1 MPKPME
7 PVADELVPR
16 AVPFDVLHYLDR
28 GELPADRK
36 RRFTL
41 PKFENLLLA
50 ITLMAAAAIGIHA
63 ALSGSP
69 DAADSGTIYPSH
81 RATHP
86 GPGETSVPIVESL
99 AAARQQ
105 GDELQAQLAQATE
118 QLKTSQN
125 RIGQLEGQLKQAPSA
140 ADLDKAGKQGAEL
153 RAQLTQAA
161 EQLKAS
167 QGRISQLEGQLK
179 QAPSAADLDKAGKQG
194 AELRAQL
201 TQAAEQLKASQ
212 GRISQLE
219 GQLKQ
224 APSAADLDDARKEI
238 GDPRSQLSA
247 ANVIVEGRKSQIDA
261 AKSTPPPGTRATA
274 VVARANDETNADVS
288 ILLNRGDALFGA
300 GDLASARLFYQ
311 RAAEAGNGQAALRLG
326 NTYDPAF
333 LERAQLRVHG
343 DRALALFWYQ
353 RARELGASEAEI
365 LLKGVQTQ
373 SER

>member
-36 RRFTL
+36 RRFL

-69 DAADSGTIYPSH
+69 DAADSDTIYPSH

-86 GPGETSVPIVESL
+86 GPGETSVPVVQSL

-105 GDELQAQLAQATE
+105 VD
-118 QLKTSQN
+118 
-125 RIGQLEGQLKQAPSA
+125 
-140 ADLDKAGKQGAEL
+140 EL
-153 RAQLTQAA
+153 RAQLTQAT

-179 QAPSAADLDKAGKQG
+179 RAPSAADLDAGKQG

-201 TQAAEQLKASQ
+201 TQATEQRKAAQ
-212 GRISQLE
+212 GR
-219 GQLKQ
+219 
-224 APSAADLDDARKEI
+224 
-238 GDPRSQLSA
+238 
-247 ANVIVEGRKSQIDA
+247 
-261 AKSTPPPGTRATA
+261 
-274 VVARANDETNADVS
+274 
-288 ILLNRGDALFGA
+288 
-300 GDLASARLFYQ
+300 
-311 RAAEAGNGQAALRLG
+311 
-326 NTYDPAF
+326 
-333 LERAQLRVHG
+333 
-343 DRALALFWYQ
+343 
-353 RARELGASEAEI
+353 
-365 LLKGVQTQ
+365 
-373 SER
+373 